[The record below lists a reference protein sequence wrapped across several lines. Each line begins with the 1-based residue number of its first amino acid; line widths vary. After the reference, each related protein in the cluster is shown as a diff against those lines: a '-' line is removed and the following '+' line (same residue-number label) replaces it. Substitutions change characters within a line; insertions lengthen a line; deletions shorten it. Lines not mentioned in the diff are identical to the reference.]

1 MRLRAM
7 LIICVLLL
15 LPYLSRS
22 EVLYLRDGSTL
33 QGKLLRM
40 SNDTLYVKTSFG
52 ATVPM
57 HKSVVLRI
65 DFDSLGVAT
74 AIPAPRPAAPDPGMG
89 YDASAPAG
97 TLMVIFDRFELSS
110 EVIVE
115 RGRNEKEIVSAN
127 AIEALLLVNGEKMHS
142 QIDTTMDK
150 VIRKGPET
158 VYRNE
163 MRPKSYSVALA
174 PGRYQCIFEILNSQG
189 EPWIDQFPE
198 GLLEKRLLRDEVS
211 IRPETNTQI
220 RIGLKKKYKG
230 LGSSYLYEIM
240 H

>member
-65 DFDSLGVAT
+65 DFDSLSG
-74 AIPAPRPAAPDPGMG
+74 
-89 YDASAPAG
+89 
-97 TLMVIFDRFELSS
+97 
-110 EVIVE
+110 
-115 RGRNEKEIVSAN
+115 
-127 AIEALLLVNGEKMHS
+127 
-142 QIDTTMDK
+142 
-150 VIRKGPET
+150 
-158 VYRNE
+158 
-163 MRPKSYSVALA
+163 
-174 PGRYQCIFEILNSQG
+174 LN
-189 EPWIDQFPE
+189 
-198 GLLEKRLLRDEVS
+198 GLLDAVLLS
-211 IRPETNTQI
+211 ASRPSRQAQ
-220 RIGLKKKYKG
+220 
-230 LGSSYLYEIM
+230 
-240 H
+240 